1 MVMPTAPSQHELHVQ
16 QEAYHRRWLI
26 LAVLCFSL
34 LVIVLDNSILNVAIP
49 TIVRDLDASTSQI
62 QWIVD
67 SYTLVFAG
75 LLLVAGALGDRFGRR
90 GALQFGLIVFGLGS
104 LAAWFVNSASTLIGV
119 RAFMGIGGA
128 FIMPATLSII
138 TNVFPAHER
147 GKAIGIWA
155 GASGVGGSLGPL
167 LGGLL
172 LAHFSWQSVFL
183 VNVPI
188 VAIGVIA
195 GLSIIP
201 TSKDPSASKLDP
213 LGAMLSIAGLAVLL
227 WGLIEAPGKGWTDP
241 AVLGAI
247 GAGLALIGVFIA
259 WELHTEHPML
269 DMRFFK
275 NPRFSAAS
283 GSITF
288 VFFAMFG
295 SMFLIGQYLQFV
307 LGYTPLQTGVRFVP
321 FSLVMLLIAPNSARI
336 VARLGTKITVAA
348 GLTVV
353 TIGLFLLATMTVDT
367 PYLWIMLRMMCLAG
381 GMALVMAP
389 ATESVMSALPLAKAG
404 VGSAVNDTTRQV
416 GGALG
421 VAVIGSLLASG
432 YTSSLRPW
440 ITGTRIP
447 APLQGLA
454 LDGVGTAGIVAEQLA
469 KGPAF
474 AQRLAAELVTKSHLA
489 YVHGMRTGFIV
500 AGAVS
505 AVGILVALL
514 FLPAHATPDAEAR
527 VVADLEDEYAEMGID
542 PKLAD

>member
-1 MVMPTAPSQHELHVQ
+1 MVMPTAPSAHELHVQ
-16 QEAYHRRWLI
+16 EESYHRRWLI
-26 LAVLCFSL
+26 LAVLCLSL

-49 TIVRDLDASTSQI
+49 TIVRNLDASTSQV

-67 SYTLVFAG
+67 AYTLVFAG
-75 LLLVAGALGDRFGRR
+75 LLLVAGSLGDRYGRR
-90 GALQFGLIVFGLGS
+90 GALQFGLIAFGLGS
-104 LAAWFVNSASTLIGV
+104 LSASFVHSANQLIAV

-167 LGGLL
+167 LGGTL

-183 VNVPI
+183 VNVPVVI
-188 VAIGVIA
+188 VGVIA
-195 GLSIIP
+195 GISIIP
-201 TSKDPSASKLDP
+201 TSKDPNAPRLDP
-213 LGAMLSIAGLAVLL
+213 LGAILSIAGLAVLL
-227 WGLIEAPGKGWTDP
+227 WGLIEAPGHGWTDTT
-241 AVLGAI
+241 VLTAI
-247 GAGLALIGVFIA
+247 FGGLALIGLFIA

-307 LGYTPLQTGVRFVP
+307 LGYTPMQTGVRFMP
-321 FSLVMLLIAPNSARI
+321 FSIVMLLIAPNSARI
-336 VARLGTKITVAA
+336 VGKFGTKITVAA

-353 TIGLFLLATMTVDT
+353 TIGLFLLSTMTVTT
-367 PYLWIMLRMMCLAG
+367 PYLGIMLRMMFLAA

-389 ATESVMSALPLAKAG
+389 ATESVMSSLPLAKAG

-432 YTSSLRPW
+432 YTSSLKPW
-440 ITGTRIP
+440 VSTTPLP
-447 APLQGLA
+447 AQLKALV
-454 LDGVGTAGIVAEQLA
+454 LDGVGTAGVVAEKIAANGGTALA
-469 KGPAF
+469 N
-474 AQRLAAELVTKSHLA
+474 ELIRRSHLA
-489 YVHGMRTGFIV
+489 YVEGMQTGFLV

-505 AVGILVALL
+505 ILGIIVAAV
-514 FLPAHATPDAEAR
+514 FLPARATPDAEAR
-527 VVADLEDEYAEMGID
+527 VVAELEEEYSELGID

>member
-1 MVMPTAPSQHELHVQ
+1 MCSSDLSAPSQHELHIQ

-67 SYTLVFAG
+67 AYTLVFAG
-75 LLLVAGALGDRFGRR
+75 LLLVAGSLGDRYGRR
-90 GALQFGLIVFGLGS
+90 GALQFGLIVFGVGS
-104 LAAWFVNSASTLIGV
+104 LSASFVHSATTLIAV

-155 GASGVGGSLGPL
+155 GASGIGGSLGPL
-167 LGGLL
+167 LGGTL

-188 VAIGVIA
+188 VIIGVIA

-201 TSKDPSASKLDP
+201 TSKDPAAPRLDP
-213 LGAMLSIAGLAVLL
+213 LGALLSIAGLTALL
-227 WGLIEAPGKGWTDP
+227 WGLIEAPGKGWTDSQ
-241 AVLGAI
+241 VLGAI
-247 GAGLALIGVFIA
+247 GVGLGLIGAFIA
-259 WELHTEHPML
+259 WELHTDHPML

-307 LGYTPLQTGVRFVP
+307 LGYTPLQTGVRFMP

-336 VARLGTKITVAA
+336 VAKFGTKVTVAA

-353 TIGLFLLATMTVDT
+353 TIGLFLLSTMTVDT

-389 ATESVMSALPLAKAG
+389 ATEK
-404 VGSAVNDTTRQV
+404 
-416 GGALG
+416 
-421 VAVIGSLLASG
+421 IG
-432 YTSSLRPW
+432 R
-440 ITGTRIP
+440 
-447 APLQGLA
+447 
-454 LDGVGTAGIVAEQLA
+454 
-469 KGPAF
+469 
-474 AQRLAAELVTKSHLA
+474 
-489 YVHGMRTGFIV
+489 
-500 AGAVS
+500 
-505 AVGILVALL
+505 
-514 FLPAHATPDAEAR
+514 AH
-527 VVADLEDEYAEMGID
+527 V
-542 PKLAD
+542 

>member
-1 MVMPTAPSQHELHVQ
+1 MVMPTAPSAHELHVQ
-16 QEAYHRRWLI
+16 EESYHRRWLI
-26 LAVLCFSL
+26 LAVLCLSL

-49 TIVRDLDASTSQI
+49 TIVRNLDASTSQV

-67 SYTLVFAG
+67 AYTLVFAG
-75 LLLVAGALGDRFGRR
+75 LLLVAGSLGDRYGRR
-90 GALQFGLIVFGLGS
+90 GALQFGLIAFGLGS
-104 LAAWFVNSASTLIGV
+104 LSASFVHSANQLIAV

-167 LGGLL
+167 LGGTL

-183 VNVPI
+183 VNVPVVI
-188 VAIGVIA
+188 VGVIA
-195 GLSIIP
+195 GISIIP
-201 TSKDPSASKLDP
+201 TSKDPNAPRLDP
-213 LGAMLSIAGLAVLL
+213 LGAILSIAGLAVLL
-227 WGLIEAPGKGWTDP
+227 WGLIEAPGHGWTDTT
-241 AVLGAI
+241 VLTAI
-247 GAGLALIGVFIA
+247 FGGLALIGLFIA

-269 DMRFFK
+269 DMRFLK

-307 LGYTPLQTGVRFVP
+307 LGYTPMQTGVRFMP
-321 FSLVMLLIAPNSARI
+321 FSIVMLLIAPNSARI
-336 VARLGTKITVAA
+336 VGKFGTKITVAA

-353 TIGLFLLATMTVDT
+353 TIGLFLLSTMTVTT
-367 PYLWIMLRMMCLAG
+367 PYLGIMLRMMFLAA

-389 ATESVMSALPLAKAG
+389 ATESVMSSLPLAKAG

-432 YTSSLRPW
+432 YTSSLKPW
-440 ITGTRIP
+440 VSTTPLP
-447 APLQGLA
+447 AQLKALV
-454 LDGVGTAGIVAEQLA
+454 LDGVGTAGVVAEKIAANGGTALA
-469 KGPAF
+469 N
-474 AQRLAAELVTKSHLA
+474 ELIRRSHLA
-489 YVHGMRTGFIV
+489 YVEGMQTGFLV

-505 AVGILVALL
+505 ILGIIVAAV
-514 FLPAHATPDAEAR
+514 FLPARATPDAEAR
-527 VVADLEDEYAEMGID
+527 VVAELEEEYSELGID

>member
-1 MVMPTAPSQHELHVQ
+1 MLFRS
-16 QEAYHRRWLI
+16 
-26 LAVLCFSL
+26 
-34 LVIVLDNSILNVAIP
+34 
-49 TIVRDLDASTSQI
+49 
-62 QWIVD
+62 
-67 SYTLVFAG
+67 
-75 LLLVAGALGDRFGRR
+75 
-90 GALQFGLIVFGLGS
+90 ALQVGLVVFGVGS
-104 LAAWFVNSASTLIGV
+104 LAASFVQDANQLIGV

-155 GASGVGGSLGPL
+155 GASGIGGSLGPL
-167 LGGLL
+167 LGGTL

-188 VAIGVIA
+188 VIIGVIA

-201 TSKDPSASKLDP
+201 TSKDPAAPRLDP
-213 LGAMLSIAGLAVLL
+213 LGALLSIAGLAVLL
-227 WGLIEAPGKGWTDP
+227 WGLIEAPGHGWTDHT
-241 AVLGAI
+241 VLAAI
-247 GAGLALIGVFIA
+247 GGGLALIGLFIA
-259 WELHTEHPML
+259 WELHTDHPML

-307 LGYTPLQTGVRFVP
+307 LGYTPLQTGVRFMP

-336 VARLGTKITVAA
+336 VAKFGTKVTVAA

-353 TIGLFLLATMTVDT
+353 TIGLFLLSTMTVDT

-440 ITGTRIP
+440 LSGTPLP
-447 APLQGLA
+447 AQLNGLT
-454 LDGVGTAGIVAEQLA
+454 LDGVGTAGIVAEKLSR
-469 KGPAF
+469 GPAF
-474 AQRLAAELVTKSHLA
+474 AQRLADELITRSHLA
-489 YVHGMRTGFIV
+489 YVHGMRTGFLV

-505 AVGILVALL
+505 ILGIIVASV
-514 FLPAHATPDAEAR
+514 FLPARPEDADAQR
-527 VVADLEDEYAEMGID
+527 VVEELETEYSEMGLD

>member
-1 MVMPTAPSQHELHVQ
+1 MVMPTAPSAHELHVQ
-16 QEAYHRRWLI
+16 EESYHRRWLI
-26 LAVLCFSL
+26 LAVLCLSL

-49 TIVRDLDASTSQI
+49 TIVRNLDASTSQV

-67 SYTLVFAG
+67 AYTLVFAG
-75 LLLVAGALGDRFGRR
+75 LLLVAGSLGDRYGRR
-90 GALQFGLIVFGLGS
+90 GALQFGLIAFGLGS
-104 LAAWFVNSASTLIGV
+104 LSASFVHSANQLIAV

-167 LGGLL
+167 LGGTL

-183 VNVPI
+183 VNVPVVI
-188 VAIGVIA
+188 VGVIA
-195 GLSIIP
+195 GISIIP
-201 TSKDPSASKLDP
+201 TSKDPNAPRLDP
-213 LGAMLSIAGLAVLL
+213 LGAILSIAGLAVLL
-227 WGLIEAPGKGWTDP
+227 WGLIEAPGHGWTDTT
-241 AVLGAI
+241 VLTAI
-247 GAGLALIGVFIA
+247 FGGLALIGLFIA

-307 LGYTPLQTGVRFVP
+307 LGYTPMQTGVRFMP
-321 FSLVMLLIAPNSARI
+321 FSIVMLLIAPNSARI
-336 VARLGTKITVAA
+336 VGKFGTKITVAA

-353 TIGLFLLATMTVDT
+353 TIGLFLLSTMTVTT
-367 PYLWIMLRMMCLAG
+367 PYLGIMLRMMFLAA

-389 ATESVMSALPLAKAG
+389 ATESVMSSLPLAKAG

-432 YTSSLRPW
+432 YTSSLKPW
-440 ITGTRIP
+440 VSTTPLP
-447 APLQGLA
+447 AQLKALV
-454 LDGVGTAGIVAEQLA
+454 LDGVGTAGVVAEKIAANGGTALA
-469 KGPAF
+469 N
-474 AQRLAAELVTKSHLA
+474 ELIRRSHLA
-489 YVHGMRTGFIV
+489 YVEGMQTGFLV

-505 AVGILVALL
+505 ILGIIVAAV
-514 FLPAHATPDAEAR
+514 FLPARATPDAEAR
-527 VVADLEDEYAEMGID
+527 VVAELEDQYSELGID